1 MFSYPAGHEDT
12 QGVCKYFILQ
22 SNSGAESTLVVKV
35 HNLKLYSSLAWK
47 ASLVECKK
55 FRI

>member
-1 MFSYPAGHEDT
+1 MFSYPAAHEDT

-22 SNSGAESTLVVKV
+22 SNSGAESTPVVKV
-35 HNLKLYSSLAWK
+35 QNLKLYSSLAWK